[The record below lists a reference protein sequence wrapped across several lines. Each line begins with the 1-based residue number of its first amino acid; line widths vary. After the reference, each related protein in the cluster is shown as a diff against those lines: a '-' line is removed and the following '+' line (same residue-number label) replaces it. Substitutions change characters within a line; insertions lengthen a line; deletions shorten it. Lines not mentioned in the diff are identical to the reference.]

1 MTLPSSKG
9 QNENLTKENLE
20 SISQVTRPR
29 FYIKLVCK
37 LEDIFIYSIVASLD
51 ELIFLN
57 IFSAE

>member
-1 MTLPSSKG
+1 MTLPTSKG
-9 QNENLTKENLE
+9 QNEYLRKENLE
-20 SISQVTRPR
+20 SISQVTLPR